1 MIKLTFLKGTVQW
14 YSILSCVTITINL
27 KMLLSPSR
35 RNSVPISNHFS
46 FLSPIPPPTSN
57 YQFLSL
63 WICVF
68 WTFSFKE
75 ANNTRFW
82 DWLLSLKN
90 FSRCVH
96 VAACISSSFHCIY
109 PWTLLVST
117 LGC

>member
-1 MIKLTFLKGTVQW
+1 MIKLTLLKGTVQW

-75 ANNTRFW
+75 ANKLHAFGIGFCH
-82 DWLLSLKN
+82 LK
-90 FSRCVH
+90 FFKVRPCCSM
-96 VAACISSSFHCIY
+96 Y
-109 PWTLLVST
+109 Q
-117 LGC
+117 